1 VGGHIVCMNVG
12 LRLLL
17 AQHGGLVLRSQLL
30 DIGLSP
36 SRITQLCRA
45 GALIVVRRGVY
56 ADAELWESLDEYR
69 GRPRL
74 RARAAVMKLQRGWVM
89 SHDSAALELGMPL
102 LWPKASLTH
111 VTRPGFSA
119 AWTRYGVKHHY
130 ARYRPSQ
137 LLDIDGRRVLD
148 AARTAVDLAREH
160 GEQEGVVACDWAL
173 RNGTT
178 RAALLE
184 ALVPMASWPY
194 VVRARSAVEHA
205 DPRAE
210 NANETL
216 GRLLVQELGIGPVD
230 LQFPVAITGG
240 VAWCDLRVGNHIF
253 EIDGRIKYQSTDRGG
268 VSDRDVSQVVWDER
282 KRQRL
287 VCAEGLGMSRII
299 WEDYWGVAR
308 KEAMARLRAE
318 YAITLARFGP
328 ELSPRLA
335 ASAERLRAIHGLRDR
350 AHGA

>member
-1 VGGHIVCMNVG
+1 MHTS
-12 LRLLL
+12 LRILL
-17 AQHGGLVLRSQLL
+17 AQHGGLVVRSQLL

-36 SRITQLCRA
+36 SRITQLCRE

-56 ADAELWESLDEYR
+56 ADAELWESLDAYR

-74 RARAAVMKLQRGWVM
+74 RARAALMKLQRGWVM
-89 SHDSAALELGMPL
+89 SHDSAALKLGMPL
-102 LWPKASLTH
+102 LRPQDSLAH
-111 VTRPGFSA
+111 ITRPGFSA

-130 ARYRPSQ
+130 ARFRPSQ
-137 LLDIDGRRVLD
+137 LIDIDGRRVLD

-184 ALVPMASWPY
+184 GLVPMASWPY

-216 GRLLVQELGIGPVD
+216 GRLLIKETSGSEMSTSSSPSRSRVVSRGVT
-230 LQFPVAITGG
+230 FAWATTSSRSTG
-240 VAWCDLRVGNHIF
+240 AS
-253 EIDGRIKYQSTDRGG
+253 STSRPSRAG
-268 VSDRDVSQVVWDER
+268 SPTRTCPRSS
-282 KRQRL
+282 
-287 VCAEGLGMSRII
+287 GMS
-299 WEDYWGVAR
+299 ESAR
-308 KEAMARLRAE
+308 GWSAQRGSACRASSGRTTGAGARDEAKARLRAE
-318 YAITLARFGP
+318 YAIPPRSASDL

-335 ASAERLRAIHGLRDR
+335 ASAERLRAIYGMRDR
-350 AHGA
+350 ARGA